1 MNIIDDSSF
10 ETEVMKAS
18 EPVLVDFFAE
28 WCGPCRQMLPI
39 VTEVAD
45 EMVGRLKVVKMNIDD
60 APKTPTQF
68 GIQTIPTFM
77 LFKNGKAVDKKIG
90 SMPKSQLVEWINSHI

>member
-18 EPVLVDFFAE
+18 KPVLVDFFAE

-39 VTEVAD
+39 VTEVAE
-45 EMVGRLKVVKMNIDD
+45 EMADKIKIVKMNIDD